1 MRSKKVV
8 SMKKWSPV
16 WGTILCMGM
25 GMGQRIT
32 VLRPL
37 TM

>member
-1 MRSKKVV
+1 MVPCV
-8 SMKKWSPV
+8 GDHFV
-16 WGTILCMGM
+16 YVYGM

-37 TM
+37 MM